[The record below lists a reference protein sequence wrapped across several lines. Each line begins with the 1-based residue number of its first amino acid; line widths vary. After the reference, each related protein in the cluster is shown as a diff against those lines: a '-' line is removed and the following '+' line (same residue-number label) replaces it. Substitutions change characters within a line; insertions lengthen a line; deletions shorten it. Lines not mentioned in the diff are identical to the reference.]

1 MIGVDGYKVA
11 LVIVGIVLGLALS
24 VSAFAIINALFVCF
38 ERKNR
43 KNDE

>member
-1 MIGVDGYKVA
+1 MGIDGYKVA
-11 LVIVGIVLGLALS
+11 LVIVRIVLGLALS
-24 VSAFAIINALFVCF
+24 VSAFASVNALCVVI